1 MIASY
6 LIDNFDS
13 KIRKYFPSDDW
24 KAKYKDKLT
33 QIEHDEPWLT
43 LIACYSVFGNQEIY
57 SKECLSAINK
67 ILSLS
72 GLNNKIEFSSIE
84 KVRVEEKLPEILDY
98 RAFLKE
104 SYLSDN
110 FHLYPDRR
118 EIIKN
123 KILKEE
129 ASFEGNTNLDLLVEG
144 ISNGRKTTCFIEAK
158 FLSDIS
164 YQIKYN
170 PVRDQIIRNI
180 DSGIDYIQ
188 NKKYANNFSD
198 FYFLLLTPMIFKTKR
213 FGGNKSSLLQ
223 QLGADSS
230 RLYCYKMQEYCD
242 YKVIKQYLPHRQLKD
257 NEWQMISNNIGWISF
272 EDFYNCS
279 KEFSTIEN
287 ENEAGMIKIFFEDR
301 NLI

>member
-1 MIASY
+1 MIARY
-6 LIDNFDS
+6 LISNFDS
-13 KIRKYFPSDDW
+13 KIRKYFSSDDW
-24 KAKYKDKLT
+24 KTKYQKKLT
-33 QIEHDEPWLT
+33 KIEHDEPWLT
-43 LIACYSVFGNQEIY
+43 LIACYSVFGGQEGY
-57 SKECLSAINK
+57 SNKCLSAINK

-84 KVRVEEKLPEILDY
+84 KVRVEEKLPEILEY
-98 RAFLKE
+98 REFLKG

-118 EIIKN
+118 KIIKS
-123 KILKEE
+123 KILKEK
-129 ASFEGNTNLDLLVEG
+129 ASFEGNTNLDLLIEG

-164 YQIKYN
+164 YQITYN

-180 DSGIDYIQ
+180 DSGIDYIMK
-188 NKKYANNFSD
+188 KKYANDFSD
-198 FYFLLLTPMIFKTKR
+198 FYFLLLTPMVFKTKR
-213 FGGNKSSLLQ
+213 FGCNKSSFLQ
-223 QLGADSS
+223 QFGADSS

-242 YKVIKQYLPHRQLKD
+242 YKMIKQNLPHRQLKD

-272 EDFYNCS
+272 EDIYNCS

-287 ENEAGMIKIFFEDR
+287 EIEAGMIKDFFEDR

>member
-1 MIASY
+1 MIADY
-6 LIDNFDS
+6 LIANFDS
-13 KIRKYFPSDDW
+13 KISKYFPSDDW
-24 KAKYKDKLT
+24 KAKYKNKLT

-43 LIACYSVFGNQEIY
+43 LIACYSVLGNQTVY
-57 SKECLSAINK
+57 SPDKLSAINK

-72 GLNNKIEFSSIE
+72 GLTKKIEFSTIE
-84 KVRVEEKLPEILDY
+84 KVRVEEKLPEIIDY
-98 RAFLKE
+98 RTFLKE

-110 FHLYPDRR
+110 FHFYPDRR
-118 EIIKN
+118 EIIKS
-123 KILKEE
+123 KILKKE
-129 ASFEGNTNLDLLVEG
+129 ASFEGNTNLDLLIEG

-180 DSGIDYIQ
+180 DSGIDYVKS
-188 NKKYANNFSD
+188 KKYADNFSD
-198 FYFLLLTPMIFKTKR
+198 FYFLLLTPMIFKTKK
-213 FGGNKSSLLQ
+213 FGGIKDSFLQ
-223 QLGADSS
+223 QFGADSS

-242 YKVIKQYLPHRQLKD
+242 FNMIKRYLPHRKLNDK
-257 NEWQMISNNIGWISF
+257 EWQMISNNIGWISF

-279 KEFSTIEN
+279 KEFSTFEN
-287 ENEAGMIKIFFEDR
+287 DSEAAMIKDFFENR